1 MNLTFDNENNL
12 LIFNRD
18 NIFNLKISKINNI
31 FILIDRFFIQLDN
44 LYKNNPEKYYEDYLE
59 NCRVQII
66 EKTKDYKFK
75 NEIFNYYNDR
85 LKEILMRTK
94 NVNFNKDMNKINF
107 KLLFLNIYFIKTDKD
122 IFNENNI
129 DQKENIQHFNIN
141 TNEELYNEMVK
152 LYDMIDN
159 DNFLD
164 YIHNFFYTINMGYH
178 KLFYN
183 QIKNLFDHM
192 ILGKVNYTNY
202 VNVNIDIYN
211 KMYEF
216 ILFLFYE
223 YKGFA
228 IFNKNFSKI
237 NKSNIISFKN
247 IIDEFANDIKNANIL
262 DRNYL
267 INQYYPNIFNNLKKE
282 DLININIICVFYGIN
297 TVEFIKIY
305 NFIKYNATDFYEDIT
320 IFINEKIENEMNLLY
335 YFKDAITPNFL
346 FIDDFID
353 ENNGLYHNH
362 NNTHNHSI
370 YNIDLSNGFDIILKM
385 ICIYYMVSIIQQ
397 KYNNNF

>member
-1 MNLTFDNENNL
+1 MNLTFDNKNNL

-31 FILIDRFFIQLDN
+31 FIFIDEFFIQLDN
-44 LYKNNPEKYYEDYLE
+44 LYKNNPEKYYEDLLE

-66 EKTKDYKFK
+66 KKTKDNKFK

-85 LKEILMRTK
+85 LKEILNRTK

-122 IFNENNI
+122 IFNEKNI
-129 DQKENIQHFNIN
+129 VHEENIQYFNIN
-141 TNEELYNEMVK
+141 TNDELYKEMVK
-152 LYDMIDN
+152 LYDMVDN

-164 YIHNFFYTINMGYH
+164 YIHNFFYNLDMKYH
-178 KLFYN
+178 RSFYN
-183 QIKNLFDHM
+183 HIKILFDNM
-192 ILGKVNYTNY
+192 ILGEVNYIKYFNE
-202 VNVNIDIYN
+202 DIYN

-237 NKSNIISFKN
+237 NKSNIINFKN
-247 IIDEFANDIKNANIL
+247 IIDEFANDIKNEANIANRKNL
-262 DRNYL
+262 IDKYYL
-267 INQYYPNIFNNLKKE
+267 NIFKNLKKE
-282 DLININIICVFYGIN
+282 DLININIICVLYDIQ
-297 TVEFIKIY
+297 TVEFTKIY
-305 NFIKYNATDFYEDIT
+305 NFIKYDVNNSYDDIKF
-320 IFINEKIENEMNLLY
+320 FINKKIEYEMNSLNY
-335 YFKDAITPNFL
+335 YKNANRPITL

-353 ENNGLYHNH
+353 ESIGLYHTNYGNIYH
-362 NNTHNHSI
+362 YKRSI

-385 ICIYYMVSIIQQ
+385 ICIYYMVIYIQR
-397 KYNNNF
+397 